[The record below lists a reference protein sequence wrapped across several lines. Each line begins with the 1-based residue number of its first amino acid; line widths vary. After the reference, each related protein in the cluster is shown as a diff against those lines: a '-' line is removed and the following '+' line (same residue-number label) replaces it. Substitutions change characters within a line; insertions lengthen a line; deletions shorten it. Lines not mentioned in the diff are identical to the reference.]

1 MIRLGIGGLEGPQ
14 TEFEA
19 AAQSYQD
26 ELGWTV
32 NVYGSDVWLV
42 AGHEVEALEMPRE
55 LGIRVWNLL
64 ARSVPVFESPDE
76 RGVHWTFVATSH
88 AGSALPELAEQG
100 VDHIRSSR
108 SVDLPPSRSGP
119 HQLRW
124 ITWPLVVPTPSF
136 TVVAEAVLRATLS

>member
-26 ELGWTV
+26 DCGWAI
-32 NVYGSDVWLV
+32 NVYGSGVWLV

-55 LGIRVWNLL
+55 LGVRVWNLL
-64 ARSVPVFESPDE
+64 AQSVPVFESPDDH
-76 RGVHWTFVATSH
+76 GVHWTFVTTPH
-88 AGSALPELAEQG
+88 TGPALPELAEQG

-108 SVDLPPSRSGP
+108 SVDLPPSSFGP

-124 ITWPLVVPTPSF
+124 ITWPLAAPTPSF
-136 TVVAEAVLRATLS
+136 TAVADAVLRAALS